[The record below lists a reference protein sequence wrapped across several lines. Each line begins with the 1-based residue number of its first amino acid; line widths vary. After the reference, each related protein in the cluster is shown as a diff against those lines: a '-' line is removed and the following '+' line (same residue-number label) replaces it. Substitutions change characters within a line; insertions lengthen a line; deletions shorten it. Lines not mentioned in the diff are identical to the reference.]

1 VARAGQR
8 GRPLAPPSRVANPSA
23 TTAAGVA
30 TTGRGPTSS
39 AVADVPA
46 VAPWRIGGPVVL
58 Q

>member
-30 TTGRGPTSS
+30 TSRRGPRPPPSPTSPRWPPG
-39 AVADVPA
+39 A
-46 VAPWRIGGPVVL
+46 
-58 Q
+58 